1 MNLKYLLAASLT
13 AATFGVSAQNIN
25 APRELVEAY
34 SKEWKGER
42 YPDGRPKVSDELVRR
57 LKDVSIEEAWSVL
70 GKHGYRSQFE
80 TGFQRIH
87 PDAVLAGRVVTAQY
101 MPARPDMQVPIVAKG
116 KDEKRSGAPNSW
128 PIDVLKEND
137 VYVADGYGKIIDGTL
152 IGDNLGNSIFAKSK
166 TGVVFD
172 AGVRDLEGLDEIE
185 GFAGFVRGFD
195 PSAIKD
201 MLMTGI
207 NYPIRIGRVTVLPGD
222 LVLGKKEGVIFIPAH
237 LAEEVINTSEWVAMQ
252 DDFGHQ
258 MLREGKFT
266 PGEID
271 TKWNAAIVTAFREW
285 VKKNPSKVKMS
296 AADLE
301 KKIASL

>member
-1 MNLKYLLAASLT
+1 MKIKHVLTVSLAVFALKT
-13 AATFGVSAQNIN
+13 TAQNIN

-34 SKEWKGER
+34 SREWKGER
-42 YPDGRPKVSDELVRR
+42 YPDGRPKVSDDLVRR
-57 LKDVSIEEAWSVL
+57 LKDVSIEEAWGVL
-70 GKHGYRSQFE
+70 GKHGYNSQFE
-80 TGFQRIH
+80 TGFMRVH
-87 PDAVLAGRVVTAQY
+87 PDQVLAGRVVTAQY
-101 MPARPDMQVPIVAKG
+101 MPSRPDMRTPIVEKG
-116 KDEKRSGAPNSW
+116 KAEKRSGSPNSW
-128 PIDVLKEND
+128 PIDVLQVND
-137 VYVADGYGKIIDGTL
+137 VYVADGYGKVIDGTL
-152 IGDNLGNSIFAKSK
+152 IGDNLGNSIYAKSK

-172 AGVRDLEGLDEIE
+172 AGVRDLEGLDEID

-237 LAEEVINTSEWVAMQ
+237 LAEEVITTSEWVSLQ

-258 MLREGKFT
+258 MLREGRFT

-271 TKWNAAIVTAFREW
+271 MKWNPTIIAAFRDW
-285 VKKNPSKVKMS
+285 IKKNPSKVKMP